1 MDYSHVPALIAKICG
16 DEATSFKERTELL
29 FGQLKSMD
37 RAALVS
43 HIEYGGVI
51 PEAYSHDS
59 SEEKLFAKYCDYLLA
74 KALAELGMKS
84 SVIEERAD
92 SADVIA
98 EVRKYSL
105 VGDAKAFRLSRTAK
119 NQKDFKVE
127 ALNQWKKKSDYACLV
142 CPLYQCPTK
151 TSQIY
156 DQAIRYNVTILSFTH
171 LGFLLRAEEIQPHEF
186 DKLWTVSSTLASGKE
201 AVPYWNAISHQV
213 ALAAGKSIE
222 QWDKYLLESKK
233 LLHEQAKVQLAF
245 WESEKKRIRRMDH
258 DQAVEELISA
268 LRIDSNIS
276 MITRTIADL
285 EELITEID

>member
-1 MDYSHVPALIAKICG
+1 MDYSRVPALIAKICS
-16 DEATSFKERTELL
+16 DEATSFKERTENL

-37 RAALVS
+37 RASIVA

-171 LGFLLRAEEIQPHEF
+171 LGFLLRADKIDPHEF
-186 DKLWTVSSTLASGKE
+186 DKLWKVSSTLASGKE
-201 AVPYWNAISHQV
+201 AVPYWSAISRQV

-222 QWDKYLLESKK
+222 EWDKYLLDSKK

-245 WESEKKRIRRMDH
+245 WESEKNRIRRMDH